1 MSASAELQISS
12 GSGPFVGFANML
24 DKEFGTWWRT
34 RRALLHLGLWLF
46 VINGLLTI
54 IGFDEQGGSP
64 AETLDAFLEIFF
76 LAGGLFTTIGI
87 VLSTQSSLVSERQMG
102 TAEWVLSKPVTRE
115 SFLLAK
121 IAIDGA
127 SFLWLAVVVPS
138 TLLLYQTLYFSY
150 LLPEGGPFLLGLA
163 LHVQHLV
170 FYLTLTL
177 ALGAF
182 LNSRGA
188 VAGAAIGFLFFGAIV
203 PNFFPSTRFLSPWGH
218 LELAS
223 LVGTGGSLPPGAWQP
238 ITLTGLYIVL
248 LMLMA
253 IWRFRREEF

>member
-1 MSASAELQISS
+1 MSASAELQVS
-12 GSGPFVGFANML
+12 GGNGPFIGLANVL
-24 DKEFGTWWRT
+24 NKEFGTWWRT
-34 RRALLHLGLWLF
+34 RRALLHLALWLL

-54 IGFDEQGGSP
+54 IGFDERGGSP
-64 AETLDAFLEIFF
+64 AENLDTLIEIFF
-76 LAGGLFTTIGI
+76 LAGGLFATIGI

-121 IAIDGA
+121 ITIDGA

-138 TLLLYQTLYFSY
+138 TVFLYQTLYFSY
-150 LLPEGGPFLLGLA
+150 LLPEPGPFLLGLV

-182 LNSRGA
+182 LSSRGA
-188 VAGAAIGFLFFGAIV
+188 VAGGAIGFLFAGAIV
-203 PNFFPSTRFLSPWGH
+203 PNFFPSTKLLMPWGH

-223 LVGTGGSLPPGAWQP
+223 LVGRGESLPPGAWQP
-238 ITLTGLYIVL
+238 IILTGLYIVL
-248 LMLMA
+248 LMLLA